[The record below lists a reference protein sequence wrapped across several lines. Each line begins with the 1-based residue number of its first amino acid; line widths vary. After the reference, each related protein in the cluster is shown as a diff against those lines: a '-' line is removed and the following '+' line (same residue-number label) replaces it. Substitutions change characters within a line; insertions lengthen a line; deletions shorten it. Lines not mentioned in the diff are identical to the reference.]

1 MRLDSGI
8 QRKERTVSELEQAA
22 GKNKN
27 SSNPAG
33 SRSFAFVA
41 EGEEVSSGQK
51 VGRLQLFEITHRKKD
66 RSPMTSEAG
75 EIMEKLK
82 EKNAEYEAIAS
93 TDSSVNLKNIDNRI
107 ITEVLGLERDQI
119 AQMQASTV
127 NQITEVQRKCEEIQQ
142 QLRADAVARKAAV
155 AARKVEVAAM
165 AAEQSRK

>member
-1 MRLDSGI
+1 
-8 QRKERTVSELEQAA
+8 
-22 GKNKN
+22 
-27 SSNPAG
+27 
-33 SRSFAFVA
+33 
-41 EGEEVSSGQK
+41 
-51 VGRLQLFEITHRKKD
+51 
-66 RSPMTSEAG
+66 MTSEAG

-107 ITEVLGLERDQI
+107 ITEVLGLERYGWRLRDQI

-165 AAEQSRK
+165 AAEQSRKKGWILVKTHIANLPKLAVFVTKAPLKVMAFSGASPANAAKSHDF